1 LNYLN
6 LKFSSQRTTLFNQKV
21 IKRLLE
27 KNGFEVEIAG
37 DGLKAVEMVNQNS
50 YDLVLMDM
58 QMPEMDGIE
67 ATKKIRENEKN
78 TWQHI
83 PIIALTAN
91 AMTGDRE
98 KCEEAGMDGYA
109 SKPIDKKALFEEIRK
124 NLVKKSTPLS
134 VNNFMPI

>member
-1 LNYLN
+1 MNYLN